1 MQNLFRFRELSEF
14 DDKKRIDQNARRRKP
29 QPEAIWFSSARPS
42 SSFYGATSISK
53 GLLKKH
59 GSYLPTPCA
68 DELAI
73 LGAPMDPED
82 LTNQIMDGLDD
93 DYKELPILHK
103 RHLMHGVAPDQPP
116 LITLLIP
123 PLITLLIPPLPVP
136 NIGVLPLPPLSG
148 LPSPQTLVVGK
159 SRVAIGWQFFSLLL
173 HLFELR
179 FAGKG
184 LIVVREGISTPN
196 APYLR
201 TLPGLHEQ
209 WWRVFPGATAT
220 GGAWVHAPP
229 LENLKKQ
236 RCLERLLLLFNFLP
250 AIYGSVAIQSA
261 AEGRSIEMAGGVVEG
276 SQSAE
281 RSSRE
286 RREGENRPGKRLKE
300 EETESGGGLSLGF
313 SRCRLCWGRR
323 ENRGGD
329 GERRPGEEK
338 EMGLRW
344 IFEGRP
350 VLKGSRF
357 DSVLV
362 VCY

>member
-93 DYKELPILHK
+93 DYKEL
-103 RHLMHGVAPDQPP
+103 
-116 LITLLIP
+116 
-123 PLITLLIPPLPVP
+123 
-136 NIGVLPLPPLSG
+136 
-148 LPSPQTLVVGK
+148 
-159 SRVAIGWQFFSLLL
+159 
-173 HLFELR
+173 
-179 FAGKG
+179 
-184 LIVVREGISTPN
+184 
-196 APYLR
+196 
-201 TLPGLHEQ
+201 
-209 WWRVFPGATAT
+209 
-220 GGAWVHAPP
+220 
-229 LENLKKQ
+229 
-236 RCLERLLLLFNFLP
+236 
-250 AIYGSVAIQSA
+250 IYGSVAIQSA

-276 SQSAE
+276 SQSAV
-281 RSSRE
+281 S
-286 RREGENRPGKRLKE
+286 
-300 EETESGGGLSLGF
+300 T
-313 SRCRLCWGRR
+313 RCRLCWGRR